1 MQVTKFRFHKQPFK
15 EEWGQNAI
23 IDFAKLFV
31 LVFFIRNNVFV
42 AVYAI
47 RILSPV
53 SESLE
58 KLIFENLSDI
68 FFFI

>member
-42 AVYAI
+42 IKTNIYC
-47 RILSPV
+47 
-53 SESLE
+53 SLV
-58 KLIFENLSDI
+58 
-68 FFFI
+68 